1 MFVIAAN
8 SKSDVFTAIRFI
20 TKMDVNR
27 LTLDADRAI
36 INRTWIIIDRYR
48 NQIGARI
55 FETIFEQSPDMK
67 QVLMIIIYLFIP
79 FQLFISNDVDIKWS
93 TTIELHQHKF
103 MQVSVVYLIDRIQPF
118 YSQSKLLFNYLI
130 IPPISNRI

>member
-1 MFVIAAN
+1 
-8 SKSDVFTAIRFI
+8 
-20 TKMDVNR
+20 MDANR
-27 LTLDADRAI
+27 LTFDDDRAI

-67 QVLMIIIYLFIP
+67 QVLMAIIYLFIP

-103 MQVSVVYLIDRIQPF
+103 MQVSVVYLIDRIQPIH
-118 YSQSKLLFNYLI
+118 SQSKLLLNYLI
-130 IPPISNRI
+130 MPLISNRI